1 VNCANMECKT
11 PGSPVRKLQ
20 ASLSTVIPLCERCL
34 SALIKDSLLR
44 PYLERLRLQ
53 KLRGK

>member
-1 VNCANMECKT
+1 MNCANMECKT